1 LLSSNLG
8 RWWNW
13 WICLLSSA
21 ILGYSRDPKWSHK
34 LLVKLKTNETCN
46 DVLLRPIRFSRKMC
60 L

>member
-34 LLVKLKTNETCN
+34 LLVKLKTIETCN